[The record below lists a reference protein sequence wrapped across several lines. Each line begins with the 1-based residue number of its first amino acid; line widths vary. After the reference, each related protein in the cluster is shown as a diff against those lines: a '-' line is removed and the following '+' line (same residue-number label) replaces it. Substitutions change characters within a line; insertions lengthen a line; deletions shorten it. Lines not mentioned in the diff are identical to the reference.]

1 MKPLLTATALALSI
15 AAVSSNALAATVT
28 LSGVKD
34 EFGNF
39 AFYDPMF
46 NNGSDSFATLT
57 SNGSTFRFATN
68 VDYENSSI
76 HSSTYNPRIELADW
90 FVFYSGFYEDR
101 YSYYLQFDGGD
112 TYTQVLYADHTG
124 YLSVK
129 RESTT
134 GDGYYSSEDYQYNP
148 LFEPHYWHYWQQV
161 SGAGI
166 SDAPFDVDELASTV
180 WANYPTSGYD
190 FFDFQNSFVYY
201 SDGTFLSFSDIL
213 GEGGF
218 SSFTDPL
225 FYFYFAY
232 GNIEIEWSAAIPG
245 RTRGLKTIDSVTLAI
260 NTIPEPETWAM
271 LLAGLGIVSA
281 VARRRRI
288 KAAM

>member
-46 NNGSDSFATLT
+46 NNGSDSFATLA
-57 SNGSTFRFATN
+57 SNGSTFSFMTN
-68 VDYENSSI
+68 IDYENSSI
-76 HSSTYNPRIELADW
+76 HSSYYPGTEFGDLFALYAGSY
-90 FVFYSGFYEDR
+90 VDR
-101 YSYYLQFDGGD
+101 HSYYTDEGTVEQTLA
-112 TYTQVLYADHTG
+112 VG
-124 YLSVK
+124 Y
-129 RESTT
+129 T
-134 GDGYYSSEDYQYNP
+134 GDLLVNLAYVIDGSYVGGEYYLYEP
-148 LFEPHYWHYWQQV
+148 LIEPHYWHQV
-161 SGAGI
+161 FGPDGLIFDSN
-166 SDAPFDVDELASTV
+166 APFDLDELASTV

-213 GEGGF
+213 GEGGL

-225 FYFYFAY
+225 FHFTFAY
-232 GNIEIEWSAAIPG
+232 GNISIEWSAAIPG

-271 LLAGLGIVSA
+271 LLAGLGIVGA